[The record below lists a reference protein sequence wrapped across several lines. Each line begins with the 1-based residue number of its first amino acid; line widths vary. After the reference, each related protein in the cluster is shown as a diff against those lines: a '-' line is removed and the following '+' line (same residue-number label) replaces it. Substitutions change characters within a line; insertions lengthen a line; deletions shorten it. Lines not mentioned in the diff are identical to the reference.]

1 MRKATLPAGEDARRT
16 WRIINRYAPKD
27 ADAFAAAVWRYAE
40 TGEATPPEKVA
51 PEDWANAQA
60 EVERIV
66 AARTAGKKGGES
78 GKGVPRN
85 EGNRNAAK
93 SIAKSIAESKPTRGR
108 EDEDEDEE
116 EDKNDNPKTEDE
128 DAREARPVPS
138 GSSDFG
144 ILQPS
149 PSSDFG
155 AWARMQNDPV
165 EVALA
170 AAEESG
176 EMPRRC
182 YGYLLRLFREDKG
195 KEEGARLFVEEC
207 AAFVAEVAAGEVVRN
222 KGAALVSRLR
232 KVEESLAAAPV
243 PVEVAP
249 AKVSPPPKVEA
260 APVQAEPEPPAVEVD
275 NLATPFPMPE
285 PVEETPEP
293 TDAVSLALRAC
304 NGGEEAREKVAGLLA
319 VVEHLPAVGEA
330 GFLRWCASYHAEAGD
345 DGTPDGL
352 AVFLRGKIPHE
363 HWAKAEQAARR

>member
-116 EDKNDNPKTEDE
+116 EEDKNDNPKTEDE

-138 GSSDFG
+138 GSSGFG

-155 AWARMQNDPV
+155 AWARMQKDPV

-195 KEEGARLFVEEC
+195 KEEGSRLFVEEC
-207 AAFVAEVAAGEVVRN
+207 AAFVAEVAAGEAVRN
-222 KGAALVSRLR
+222 KGAALVARLR
-232 KVEESLAAAPV
+232 RVEQSLAAAPV
-243 PVEVAP
+243 PVEIAP
-249 AKVSPPPKVEA
+249 AKVSPPPMRPA
-260 APVQAEPEPPAVEVD
+260 AVHAEPEPPPAVE
-275 NLATPFPMPE
+275 
-285 PVEETPEP
+285 EEDEEENPAPPLPALFASKRAAVAAMTPE
-293 TDAVSLALRAC
+293 D
-304 NGGEEAREKVAGLLA
+304 EEAERQRQLAGLA
-319 VVEHLPAVGEA
+319 
-330 GFLRWCASYHAEAGD
+330 RW
-345 DGTPDGL
+345 
-352 AVFLRGKIPHE
+352 
-363 HWAKAEQAARR
+363 KAEHAGKREEVTDG